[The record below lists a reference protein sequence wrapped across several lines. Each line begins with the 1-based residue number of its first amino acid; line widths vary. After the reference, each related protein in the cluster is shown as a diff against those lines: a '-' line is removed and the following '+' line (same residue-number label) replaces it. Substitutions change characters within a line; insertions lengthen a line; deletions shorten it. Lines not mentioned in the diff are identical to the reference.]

1 LAYWA
6 FYRLLAAVSDL
17 KIPLD
22 SGDFCLMDRSAV
34 DLLNALPERQR
45 FVRGLRTWV
54 GLRQIGVEYERDAR
68 QAGVPQYTF
77 KSLVKLAMDG
87 LVSFSSTPLRFVTR
101 LGVASAVG
109 AILLAIWVV
118 SVTVHKWMNPHD
130 KTPQGWA
137 SLACLILLMSSIQ
150 LLSLGIIG
158 EYLARIFQEVK
169 GRPTFLIA
177 RIQEQNI
184 AVTLAEPNR
193 ESKIEDRGSKI
204 AS

>member
-1 LAYWA
+1 MI
-6 FYRLLAAVSDL
+6 DE
-17 KIPLD
+17 I
-22 SGDFCLMDRSAV
+22 
-34 DLLNALPERQR
+34 
-45 FVRGLRTWV
+45 
-54 GLRQIGVEYERDAR
+54 ERDAR

-101 LGVASAVG
+101 LGVASALG
-109 AILLAIWVV
+109 AMLLAIWVV
-118 SVTVHKWMNPHD
+118 AVSIHKWMNPHD

-137 SLACLILLMSSIQ
+137 SLACLVLLMSSVQ

-177 RIQEQNI
+177 RIAQQKT
-184 AVTLAEPNR
+184 AVVAR
-193 ESKIEDRGSKI
+193 EENPDSKI
-204 AS
+204 AG